1 MVATTTVADYLVSR
15 LEQAGVSHVF
25 GVPGDYV
32 LDFMDR
38 IVESPIQLVNTC
50 NELNAGYAAD
60 GYARIRGISAIVVT
74 FGVGGLSALNAVA
87 RAYAERVP
95 MVVISGAPHSKLR
108 HDRAMTHHLV
118 ENYQTQINAFRQV
131 TACSEMITD
140 ASRAPEQIDR
150 VLKTCLRTKRPVY
163 IEIPVDLV
171 DQQCDELSAPL
182 DGSDS
187 RSNPEALAEAVA
199 EAASMLA
206 GARQPAV
213 FIGMEV
219 RRFRL
224 LRQVTALLEKGGYAV
239 ATTIGGKT
247 AIAETH
253 PHYIGVYQ
261 GGFSEGLAHDT
272 IEQADV
278 LLCLGAW
285 MTDVTTGGFTA
296 HLDPDRMIN
305 ANADRVRIRH
315 HFYEQVTL
323 KDFIERLTAAIAT
336 ADEPAHRH
344 TPPPYISGGIRR
356 PEPEK
361 PLTVAHFFERLGSF
375 LDNSMIVVS
384 DTGDVMF
391 GSTGLH
397 REEPESYFAQDY
409 YLSIGYSLPAALG
422 LGLAARDKRP
432 VVLIGDGA
440 FQMTA
445 QELSTICRYS
455 LNAVVFVLNNGGYV
469 IERLIHD
476 GPYNE
481 ISPWAYHRLPEALG
495 CPAGILARTE
505 GELETALEA
514 ALQRGREPVL
524 VEVVVGRTD
533 SSETLA
539 RVGEQIRKISRTAGT
554 GQSIRR

>member
-1 MVATTTVADYLVSR
+1 MTTVADYLISR

-38 IVESPIQLVNTC
+38 IVESPLEMVNTC

-60 GYARIRGISAIVVT
+60 GYARILDISAVVVT
-74 FGVGGLSALNAVA
+74 YGVGGFSVLNAVA
-87 RAYAERVP
+87 GAYAERVP
-95 MVVISGAPHSKLR
+95 MVVISGAPHSRLR
-108 HDRAMTHHLV
+108 HDRVLIHHLV

-131 TACSEMITD
+131 TACAEMLTD
-140 ASRAPEQIDR
+140 AGRAPEQIDR
-150 VLKTCLRTKRPVY
+150 AIQICLRAKRPVY

-171 DQQCDELSAPL
+171 GQQCNEPSAAL
-182 DGSDS
+182 DDVHHHSS
-187 RSNPEALAEAVA
+187 PEALAEAVS
-199 EAASMLA
+199 EAVSMLA
-206 GARQPAV
+206 DALQPAV

-224 LRQVTALLEKGGYAV
+224 LRQVTALLEKGGYPV

-253 PHYIGVYQ
+253 PHYVGVYQ

-285 MTDVTTGGFTA
+285 MTDITTGGFTA

-315 HFYEQVTL
+315 HFYEQVFL
-323 KDFIERLTAAIAT
+323 EDFIEGLTTAIAA
-336 ADEPAHRH
+336 ADEPAHHH
-344 TPPPYISGGIRR
+344 TPPPYIPGGFRQ
-356 PEPEK
+356 PELEK
-361 PLTVAHFFERLGSF
+361 PLTVSRFFERIGSF
-375 LDNSMIVVS
+375 IDNSMIIVS

-391 GSTGLH
+391 GSTDLH

-409 YLSIGYSLPAALG
+409 YLSIGYSLPATLG

-440 FQMTA
+440 MQMTA
-445 QELSTICRYS
+445 QELSTLYRYS
-455 LNAVVFVLNNGGYV
+455 VNAIVFVLNNSGYV
-469 IERLIHD
+469 TERLIHD

-481 ISPWAYHRLPEALG
+481 VHPWAYHLLPEALG

-505 GELETALEA
+505 GELEAALESA
-514 ALQRGREPVL
+514 VQRSREPVL
-524 VEVVVGRTD
+524 VEVVVDRKD
-533 SSETLA
+533 SSETLS
-539 RVGEQIRKISRTAGT
+539 RVGEQIRKLV
-554 GQSIRR
+554 RRA

>member
-1 MVATTTVADYLVSR
+1 MAMTTVGDYLVRR

-38 IVESPIQLVNTC
+38 IVESPLELVNTC
-50 NELNAGYAAD
+50 NELDAGYAAD
-60 GYARIRGISAIVVT
+60 GYARIRGISGVVVT
-74 FGVGGLSALNAVA
+74 YGVGGLSVLNAVA
-87 RAYAERVP
+87 GAYAERVP
-95 MVVISGAPHSKLR
+95 MVVISGAPHSRLR
-108 HDRAMTHHLV
+108 HDRVMIHHLV

-131 TACSEMITD
+131 TACAEMLTD
-140 ASRAPEQIDR
+140 AGRATEQIDR
-150 VLKTCLRTKRPVY
+150 AVKTCLHTKRPVY

-171 DQQCDELSAPL
+171 DQQCSEPSAVL
-182 DGSDS
+182 DDGDH
-187 RSNPEALAEAVA
+187 RSNHEALAEAVA

-206 GARQPAV
+206 GALRPAV

-224 LRQVTALLEKGGYAV
+224 LRQVTALLEKGGYPI

-253 PHYIGVYQ
+253 PHYVGVYQ

-285 MTDVTTGGFTA
+285 MTDMTTGGFTA
-296 HLDPDRMIN
+296 HLDPYRMIN
-305 ANADRVRIRH
+305 ANADRIRIRH
-315 HFYEQVTL
+315 HFYEQVFL
-323 KDFIERLTAAIAT
+323 EDFVEGLTAAIA
-336 ADEPAHRH
+336 AAEEPTHRH
-344 TPPPYISGGIRR
+344 TPPPYICGGIRR
-356 PEPEK
+356 PEPDR
-361 PLTVAHFFERLGSF
+361 PLTVARFFDRIGSF

-391 GSTGLH
+391 GSTCLH

-422 LGLAARDKRP
+422 LGLAAKDKRP

-440 FQMTA
+440 LQMTV

-455 LNAVVFVLNNGGYV
+455 VNAIVFVLNNSGYAT
-469 IERLIHD
+469 ERLIHD

-481 ISPWAYHRLPEALG
+481 IHPWAYHRLPEALG
-495 CPAGILARTE
+495 CSAGILARTE

-514 ALQRGREPVL
+514 ALQRSREAVL

-533 SSETLA
+533 SSETLS
-539 RVGEQIRKISRTAGT
+539 RVGEQIRKLSSTAGKS
-554 GQSIRR
+554 QSIRR